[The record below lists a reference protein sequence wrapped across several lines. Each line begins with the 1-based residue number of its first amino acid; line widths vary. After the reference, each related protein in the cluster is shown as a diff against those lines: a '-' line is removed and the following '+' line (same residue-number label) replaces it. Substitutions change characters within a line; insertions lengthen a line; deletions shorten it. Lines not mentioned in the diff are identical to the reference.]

1 MGYIFEE
8 LIRKFSEQSNE
19 TAGEHFTPR
28 EVIHLMVRLLLGE
41 DSGDGKTLYDPACGT
56 GGMLSIADEFVHRR
70 NPAARLQSYGQE
82 LNPESYAIAKADALL
97 RGQEARN
104 IALGNSFTNDAFAGQ
119 RFDYMLSNP
128 PFGVEWKKVERQ
140 IRDES
145 QRLGFAGRFGAG
157 LPRVNDGSLLF
168 LQHMLSKMKPE
179 GSRIAVVFNG
189 SPLFAGNAG
198 SGESEI
204 RRWIFENDWLEAVIA
219 LPDQLF
225 YNTGLATYI
234 WLLTNS
240 KTAERKGKVQLI
252 NAVSF
257 AEKMRRSLGAKRNQI
272 PPVRMDQ
279 ICAIHREFQDGP
291 HSRILRNQEFGFRRI
306 TVERP
311 LRLSFQAKP
320 ERIPLAGR

>member
-1 MGYIFEE
+1 
-8 LIRKFSEQSNE
+8 
-19 TAGEHFTPR
+19 
-28 EVIHLMVRLLLGE
+28 
-41 DSGDGKTLYDPACGT
+41 
-56 GGMLSIADEFVHRR
+56 
-70 NPAARLQSYGQE
+70 
-82 LNPESYAIAKADALL
+82 
-97 RGQEARN
+97 
-104 IALGNSFTNDAFAGQ
+104 
-119 RFDYMLSNP
+119 MLSNP

-168 LQHMLSKMKPE
+168 LQHMVSKMKPE

-234 WLLTNS
+234 WLLTN
-240 KTAERKGKVQLI
+240 VQNCRTEGQGAANQRRELCR
-252 NAVSF
+252 
-257 AEKMRRSLGAKRNQI
+257 KMRRSLGAKRNEI
-272 PPVRMDQ
+272 PAARVDE

-311 LRLSFQAKP
+311 LRLSFQVRR
-320 ERIPLAGR
+320 EGIRSLATKSRLR